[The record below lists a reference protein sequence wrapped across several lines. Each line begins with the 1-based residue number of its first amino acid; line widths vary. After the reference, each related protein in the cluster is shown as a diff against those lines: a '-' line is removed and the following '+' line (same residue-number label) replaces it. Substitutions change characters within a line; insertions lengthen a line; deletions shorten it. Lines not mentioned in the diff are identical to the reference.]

1 MYFLQIYKKKAKQ
14 KKHTCKKNKLGRHKQ
29 KKSDTR
35 INLKKKLTH
44 TDTTLMYT

>member
-1 MYFLQIYKKKAKQ
+1 MQKANWVG
-14 KKHTCKKNKLGRHKQ
+14 TNKKN
-29 KKSDTR
+29 DTR